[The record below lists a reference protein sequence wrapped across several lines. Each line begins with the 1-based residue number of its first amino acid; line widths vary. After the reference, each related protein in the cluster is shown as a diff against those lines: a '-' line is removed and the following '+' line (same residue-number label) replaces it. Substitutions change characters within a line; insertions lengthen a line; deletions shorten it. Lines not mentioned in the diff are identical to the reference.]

1 MMRTAVVA
9 LLLGAG
15 LTSCASFKKEKSGAE
30 LRKEGYDA
38 LLKTV
43 KPGMYRRQ
51 LYAVLPPHKKPTA
64 QPPSVCAFAGVL
76 MYWAHHERHELD
88 PECHLEVSYQL
99 KNGNE
104 YKRRKR
110 SMHGTPVNLSSMHP
124 ITLDTIGK
132 LLMEA
137 SAQTQFADGETNS
150 KENPDDIILS
160 VSKVH
165 LKDEHPAEFGIPAYT
180 IHPTQEHGVKFGR
193 ERESRND
200 FPFRAGP
207 PSPFASGK
215 PKAVS
220 DRPPLP

>member
-1 MMRTAVVA
+1 MGADRTLMVSMMRAAVVVWM
-9 LLLGAG
+9 LGAG

-30 LRKEGYDA
+30 LRKEGYEA

-51 LYAVLPPHKKPTA
+51 LYAVLPPYKKPLA
-64 QPPSVCAFAGVL
+64 KPPLEGTVVAL
-76 MYWAHHERHELD
+76 QLYWAHQEKHELD
-88 PECHLEVSYQL
+88 EECHLMVHYQL
-99 KNGNE
+99 KTGRE
-104 YKRRKR
+104 YPTKRRVEKGMWP
-110 SMHGTPVNLSSMHP
+110 STIDELLSATALGSP
-124 ITLDTIGK
+124 
-132 LLMEA
+132 
-137 SAQTQFADGETNS
+137 TNDRTVPS

-160 VSKVH
+160 VSKVR
-165 LKDEHPAEFGIPAYT
+165 LNDELAELMLPEDT
-180 IHPTQEHGVKFGR
+180 LHPTQEHGVKFGR

-207 PSPFASGK
+207 PSPFAPGK